1 MFCSECG
8 RQNRDTAKFCV
19 GCGEPTQE
27 LTVGTLLQGR
37 YLIEGPLG
45 SGAMGSVYRVRDH
58 RLDCHRALKVLA
70 APKGTDEERQEA
82 VRRFEQEARIVSS
95 LHHQSLPPVQDFFS
109 EMGRHFLVQTL
120 IEGVNLE
127 QYLRTHGQ
135 PGLAEDWVVGVAI
148 QLLTALEYLHQR
160 TPPIVFRDLKPAN
173 VMLELASGRIFL
185 IDFGIARY
193 TTGAVGT
200 AIGTEGYAPPEQYAG
215 RAEPRSD
222 LYSLAATMHHLL
234 SGQVP
239 NVPFHHEP
247 IEKLVPG
254 VSSTIQ
260 SVLKSA
266 LTLDVNGRFPSAA
279 EMMAA
284 LRFTA
289 HIPTVAANAPVPN
302 PQGPGGSFGHSKVS
316 GGVGRKKVIHF
327 PSDHSL
333 GQLEVWRDDKW
344 IPLGEAVADVT
355 VRTDERIRFRM
366 ARGTT
371 DTGLMHIQNLTR
383 LQELDLSDTQ
393 VTDAGLVHLKRLTA
407 LSNLNLS
414 GTWVTGAGFVHLKR
428 LTALSSL
435 NLSQT
440 QVTDAGLVHLKRL
453 TALSSL
459 NLSWTNVTDA
469 GLVHLEGL
477 TALSRLDLTYTKV
490 TDAGL
495 VHLNGLTALSSLDLW
510 WTQVTDVG
518 LVHLEGL
525 TALSSLDLPDQ
536 VTDTG
541 LVHLKGLNALSSLD
555 LSGTQVTDAG
565 LVHLK
570 GLTALS
576 SLDLSRTQ
584 VADAGLVHLKGLTAL
599 SRLHLSGTQVT
610 DAGLVHLK
618 GLNALSSLFL
628 GGTQVTDAGLVH
640 LKGLNALSSLFLGG
654 TQVTDAGLV
663 HLKGLNALSSL
674 DLPDQVTDTG
684 LVHLKGLTALSS
696 LDLSR
701 TQVTDAGLVH
711 LKGLTAL
718 SSLDLSRTQVADA
731 GLVHLK
737 GLIGLSRL
745 HLTYTQVTD
754 VGLVHLK
761 GLTALSSLNL
771 SWTQVTEAGLVHL
784 KGLTALSSLN
794 LSRTQVTEAGL
805 TALSSLNLCNIQ
817 VGDYDELPH

>member
-525 TALSSLDLPDQ
+525 TALSSLNLRLTQVTDAGLVHLKGLTALSSLDLPDQ

-618 GLNALSSLFL
+618 GLNALSSL
-628 GGTQVTDAGLVH
+628 
-640 LKGLNALSSLFLGG
+640 
-654 TQVTDAGLV
+654 
-663 HLKGLNALSSL
+663 

-696 LDLSR
+696 LDLSG